1 MRRIV
6 AYGAHYQTFMDS
18 LQTDEQMK
26 IRRAILL
33 FQTTDRIPWHYV
45 KYVDDGIFEFRVS
58 VSGKEARMF
67 FVYDEGNTI
76 VFLNCFIKKSKTLPH
91 KEITM
96 AKKLKKQY
104 EQSKQNL

>member
-6 AYGAHYQTFMDS
+6 AYGPYYQTFMAS
-18 LQTDEQMK
+18 LRADDQMK

-33 FQTTDRIPWHYV
+33 FQTSDRVPWHYV
-45 KYVDDGIFEFRVS
+45 KYVEEGIFEFRVS
-58 VSGKEARMF
+58 VTGKEARLF
-67 FVYDEGNTI
+67 FIHDEGDTV
-76 VFLNCFIKKSKTLPH
+76 VFFNCFFKKRKTLPH
-91 KEITM
+91 KEIAM